1 MASIRI
7 RQVDDSVVQR
17 LARRAASNDRSLED
31 EVRHILESA
40 VDNDMAAERAAF
52 LSLADRLR
60 RETEGRPQTL
70 SEMLIREDRDS
81 GHRDR
86 L

>member
-7 RQVDDSVVQR
+7 RQIDDSVVQR
-17 LARRAASNDRSLED
+17 LARRAASNNRSLED

-40 VDNDMAAERAAF
+40 VEDDMAARRAAF
-52 LSLADRLR
+52 LALADRLR
-60 RETEGRPQTL
+60 RETEGRPQTQ
-70 SEMLIREDRDS
+70 SEVLIREDRDH
-81 GHRDR
+81 GHRDC

>member
-7 RQVDDSVVQR
+7 RQIYDMQR
-17 LARRAASNDRSLED
+17 LARRAASNNRSLED
-31 EVRHILESA
+31 EVRHIPESA
-40 VDNDMAAERAAF
+40 ARRAANRASF
-52 LSLADRLR
+52 LAVADRLR

-70 SEMLIREDRDS
+70 SEVLIREDRDR
-81 GHRDR
+81 GHRDC